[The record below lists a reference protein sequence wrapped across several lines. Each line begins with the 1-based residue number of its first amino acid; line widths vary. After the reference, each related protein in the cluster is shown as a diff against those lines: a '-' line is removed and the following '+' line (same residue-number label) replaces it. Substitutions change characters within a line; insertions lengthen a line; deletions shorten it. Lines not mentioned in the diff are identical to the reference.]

1 MHKTRY
7 LQLGAMAAVIALTAQ
22 AALAQGWGGPLG
34 MLGRY
39 DANGDGKVSF
49 AEYDAGR
56 NDRFMD
62 IDVNSD
68 QAITQ
73 AEIDSYTAE
82 RRAQWQS
89 QNGGNSSNGGGG
101 GQHQGGN
108 GGNWQKRGADDFV
121 QADANHDGRITLDEY
136 KAQSAAHFKQ
146 MDANHDGFIDANEAK
161 AMMNH

>member
-1 MHKTRY
+1 MHRTRFF
-7 LQLGAMAAVIALTAQ
+7 QLTAMAAVLALAAQ
-22 AALAQGWGGPLG
+22 AALAQGGWGGPLG

-39 DANGDGKVSF
+39 DSNGDGKVSF
-49 AEYDAGR
+49 QEYDAGR

-62 IDVNSD
+62 MDVNSD

-73 AEIDSYTAE
+73 DEINSYMAE
-82 RRAQWQS
+82 RRAQWQG
-89 QNGGNSSNGGGG
+89 QNGG

-108 GGNWQKRGADDFV
+108 GGNWQKRGADDFA
-121 QADANHDGRITLDEY
+121 QGDANHDGKITLDEY

-146 MDANHDGFIDANEAK
+146 MDTNHDGFIDANEAK